1 MGGLVCR
8 VYAAIELLCYKT
20 QTLASLHIASFNT
33 RIVLSKLKRR
43 VLVT

>member
-1 MGGLVCR
+1 MGALVCR
-8 VYAAIELLCYKT
+8 VYAASASFAKHK
-20 QTLASLHIASFNT
+20 TLASLHIASFNT